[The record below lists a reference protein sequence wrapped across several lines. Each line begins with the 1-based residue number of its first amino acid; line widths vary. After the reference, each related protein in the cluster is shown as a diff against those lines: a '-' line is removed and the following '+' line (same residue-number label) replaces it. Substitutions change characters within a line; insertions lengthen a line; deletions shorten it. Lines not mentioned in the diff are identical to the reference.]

1 MKSIEL
7 LLGRID
13 LSLIIRKNVTWQYVL
28 LYLVYMLNDSFL
40 YKNYISRYNLVI
52 FVILVFLTIIVKRKC
67 PLFIWGFLAF
77 SLASVV
83 IVRIL
88 QGGVGLDAWLRWA
101 VPILLVYY
109 AFSIDK
115 DQFLH
120 RWVKLVVVM
129 SVISLIFWLGC
140 QIDAD
145 LIRKLL
151 PTHYSV
157 GQSVLYWTS
166 STSAVYQAEYGD
178 GLLLYAVRNFELDRN
193 NGVFSEPGL
202 HQMVLNATLF
212 MLLFMKDRL
221 EITSK
226 QQMKYSVVLLITLI
240 TCKSTS
246 GYLSFVV
253 IIMMFVMQKNR
264 AEAQNKYRIISVALI
279 GVAVLLVEYSVNGTN
294 SLLYTQ
300 LLNKIFSNGTITIS
314 ADSGMWRMMT
324 ISTAWSSMLRN
335 PLGIGYDNASVLLV
349 SGSSG
354 AQIFLMGAALG
365 IIPFLVFQA
374 WTWYPVLKSRL
385 INILGKI
392 AFMFMFYNSML
403 AQSKEFY
410 SVFLIFTIY
419 CFFKKQSQ
427 SYSGEMGILNVD

>member
-1 MKSIEL
+1 M
-7 LLGRID
+7 
-13 LSLIIRKNVTWQYVL
+13 SLIISKNATWQYIL

-40 YKNYISRYNLVI
+40 YKNFISRYNLVI
-52 FVILVFLTIIVKRKC
+52 FVVLVFLTTIVKGKR

-77 SLASVV
+77 SLVSVA
-83 IVRIL
+83 IVRIM

-109 AFSIDK
+109 AFSVDK
-115 DQFLH
+115 DHFLH

-129 SVISLIFWLGC
+129 SVISLIFWLAC

-145 LIRKLL
+145 LIRRLL
-151 PTHYSV
+151 PTHYPV

-166 STSAVYQAEYGD
+166 STSAVYQTEYGD
-178 GLLLYAVRNFELDRN
+178 GLLFYAVRNFEPDRN

-202 HQMVLNATLF
+202 HQMVLCATLF
-212 MLLFMKDRL
+212 MLLFMKDKL

-226 QQMKYSVVLLITLI
+226 QQMKYIVVLLITLI

-253 IIMMFVMQKNR
+253 IIMMFIIQKSR
-264 AEAQNKYRIISVALI
+264 TEVKNKYRIISVALF
-279 GVAVLLVEYSVNGTN
+279 GVAVLLVEYLVNGMN

-300 LLNKIFSNGTITIS
+300 LLSKIFSDGMITIS
-314 ADSGMWRMMT
+314 ADSGMWRTMT
-324 ISTAWSSMLRN
+324 ISTAWSSMLQN
-335 PLGIGYDNASVLLV
+335 PLGIGYDSANALLV

-365 IIPFLVFQA
+365 IIPFVVFQA
-374 WTWYPVLKSRL
+374 WTWYPVLQTKS
-385 INILGKI
+385 INIFGKV
-392 AFMFMFYNSML
+392 AFLFMFYNSML

-419 CFFKKQSQ
+419 CFFMKQNQTHSE
-427 SYSGEMGILNVD
+427 GIGILNAN

>member
-1 MKSIEL
+1 MA
-7 LLGRID
+7 
-13 LSLIIRKNVTWQYVL
+13 LIIRKKATWQHIL
-28 LYLVYMLNDSFL
+28 LYFVYMLNDSFL
-40 YKNYISRYNLVI
+40 YKNFVSGYNLVI
-52 FVILVFLTIIVKRKC
+52 FVTLVFLTTIVKGKR

-77 SLASVV
+77 SLASVT
-83 IVRIL
+83 IVRIM

-109 AFSIDK
+109 AFSVDK
-115 DQFLH
+115 DHFLH

-129 SVISLIFWLGC
+129 SAISLIFWLAC

-145 LIRKLL
+145 LIRRLL
-151 PTHYSV
+151 PSHYSV

-166 STSAVYQAEYGD
+166 STSAVYQTEYGD
-178 GLLLYAVRNFELDRN
+178 GLLFYAVRNFETDRN

-202 HQMVLNATLF
+202 HQMVLCATLF
-212 MLLFMKDRL
+212 MLLFMKDKL

-226 QQMKYSVVLLITLI
+226 QQMKYIVVLLITLI

-253 IIMMFVMQKNR
+253 IFMMFMIQKSQ
-264 AEAQNKYRIISVALI
+264 AEAKNKYRIISVALL
-279 GVAVLLVEYSVNGTN
+279 GVVVLLVEYLLNGRN

-300 LLNKIFSNGTITIS
+300 LFQKIFSDGTITLS

-324 ISTAWSSMLRN
+324 ISTAWSSMLQN
-335 PLGIGYDNASVLLV
+335 PLGIGYDNANALLV

-365 IIPFLVFQA
+365 IIPFVVFQV
-374 WTWYPVLKSRL
+374 WTWYPVLQTKS
-385 INILGKI
+385 INIFGKA
-392 AFMFMFYNSML
+392 AFLFMFYNSML

-419 CFFKKQSQ
+419 CFFIKQSQ
-427 SYSGEMGILNVD
+427 LNSGEMETINVN